1 LLRVSRCDIVC
12 SIAVVQNASMSNT
25 AFALL
30 IACGFVQSS
39 IAATILDPR
48 LTSAVVGGDAAVS
61 WNASVTGRANI
72 EYSSDLSN
80 WITVSVDNSTGSFQ
94 HSTGNATK
102 GFYQLKWLPTPPTP
116 TMVTVLGGTL
126 PRSEHHSGGFVA
138 TFQIGKYEV
147 TWHEWKD
154 VANWASVNGYD
165 DLVSVAGG
173 TLDKHPVRDVAWL
186 DVIRWC
192 NAKSE
197 REGLAPVYFLNEAV
211 FRTGGPEP
219 GNLRWFPSDM
229 QGISVDSNANGYRL
243 PTESQ
248 WEWAAL
254 GGVSS
259 QGFLFSGSNNENE
272 VAWYAGN
279 SVGSIVDSSYDY
291 GRGTWPVGLKTA
303 NELGI
308 HDMSGNVWEW
318 CGSFGVN
325 ISAGRV
331 LVIRG
336 GSFAEN
342 WTPAVTRWT
351 AKILLGSTKANDIGF
366 RLARNAP

>member
-1 LLRVSRCDIVC
+1 
-12 SIAVVQNASMSNT
+12 MSNT

-219 GNLRWFPSDM
+219 GNLRGFPSDM